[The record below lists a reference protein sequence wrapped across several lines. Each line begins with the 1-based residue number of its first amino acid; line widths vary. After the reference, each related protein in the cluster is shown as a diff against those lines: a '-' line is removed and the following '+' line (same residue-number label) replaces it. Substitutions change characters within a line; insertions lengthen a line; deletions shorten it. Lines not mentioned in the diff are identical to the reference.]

1 MYVFH
6 RGVPVFSSSAN
17 MLPRKV
23 QHGYAGL
30 PASASSSDATPTY
43 TLPAATVAD
52 CVMIAAGWVSARVF
66 HRSLPVRLSKASTQ
80 PPGPPPGTKIEPWV
94 PTITAFAVT
103 TGVAR
108 ALSNGTPVAEAM
120 LVAHFSSPV
129 FLSTAYN

>member
-6 RGVPVFSSSAN
+6 RIAPVFSSSAN

-43 TLPAATVAD
+43 TLPANTVAD
-52 CVMIAAGWVSARVF
+52 CVMIAAKCVSACVF
-66 HRSLPVRLSKASTQ
+66 HRSWPVFLSNASTQ
-80 PPGPPPGTKIEPWV
+80 PPGPPPGAKIEPWV

-103 TGVAR
+103 AGVAR
-108 ALSNGTPVAEAM
+108 ALSNCTPVAEAM
-120 LVAHFSSPV
+120 LVCHFSCPV
-129 FLSTAYN
+129 FLSTAYS